1 MNKIQEI
8 FTAWNISFNP
18 NDEQAEL
25 ASKRIEVCNSCEHK
39 KQNTFFKNVCDL
51 CGCSLSK
58 KVFTPIVGACP
69 DGRWNDI
76 DNAVLKNKPMRN
88 LRFVCAQPTIPYYT
102 WQVEVMLNNFM
113 EMGINLNNVDVVC
126 HKENGVIPDDWSKLA
141 NKYPARFLFY
151 NDTRETKHY
160 ISSIRPNILKQ
171 HWQRFPE
178 LKDEVIF
185 YHDCDI
191 IFTKPP
197 SSWITNEMLT
207 DNKWYGS
214 DTRFY
219 ISAEYIQGKGE
230 QILDAMCAI
239 VGIDKE
245 VVISNEMNCIGAQ
258 YLMKG
263 IDYQFWDDVERDC
276 ERLFKEITE
285 LNNEIKKEKPD
296 YHELQ
301 IWCADMF
308 SVLWNGWKQNVE
320 TVVHSNFNFSWGTSN
335 EEVFNKNNIFHNAG
349 VTTSSGGLFYK
360 AEYMKSLPYS
370 LSLDIKADTASKK
383 YYQWVQEVGKKS
395 VLKSQ

>member
-1 MNKIQEI
+1 
-8 FTAWNISFNP
+8 
-18 NDEQAEL
+18 
-25 ASKRIEVCNSCEHK
+25 
-39 KQNTFFKNVCDL
+39 
-51 CGCSLSK
+51 
-58 KVFTPIVGACP
+58 VGACP

-88 LRFVCAQPTIPYYT
+88 LRFICAQPTIPYYT
-102 WQVEVMLNNFM
+102 WQVEVLLNNFM
-113 EMGINLNNVDVVC
+113 EMGINLNNVDIVC
-126 HKENGVIPDDWSKLA
+126 HKENGVIPDAWSKLA
-141 NKYPARFLFY
+141 NHYPARFLFY

-171 HWQRFPE
+171 HWERFPE

-197 SSWITNEMLT
+197 SSWITEEMLT

-219 ISAEYIQGKGE
+219 ISAEYIRGKGE
-230 QILDAMCAI
+230 QILDAMCDI

-245 VVISNEMNCIGAQ
+245 LVIANEMNCIGAQ

-263 IDYQFWDDVERDC
+263 IDADYWAECERDS
-276 ERLFKEITE
+276 ERLFKEITDMKPIFE
-285 LNNEIKKEKPD
+285 ANWIAKMVAENKGYIKGGKLYRITDDEEWR

-301 IWCADMF
+301 IWTSDMW
-308 SVLWNGWKQNVE
+308 SVLWNGWKRGYE
-320 TVVHSNFNFSWGTSN
+320 TVVHENFKFSWATSS
-335 EEVFNKNNIFHNAG
+335 EEVYNQHNIFHNAG

-370 LSLDIKADTASKK
+370 LSLHIKAETASKK
-383 YYQWVQEVGKKS
+383 YYQWIQEVGKKS
-395 VLKSQ
+395 ILIDR